1 MPDQMQRPPVVKGS
15 SLLKV
20 KQDRDI
26 TQGKKKKKKK
36 RKKERKKKKS
46 HVATER
52 LQTTGDVYS

>member
-26 TQGKKKKKKK
+26 TQGKKKK
-36 RKKERKKKKS
+36 ERKKKS

>member
-1 MPDQMQRPPVVKGS
+1 MVKGS

-26 TQGKKKKKKK
+26 TQGKKKKKE

>member
-1 MPDQMQRPPVVKGS
+1 MVKGS

-26 TQGKKKKKKK
+26 IQGKKKK
-36 RKKERKKKKS
+36 KKERKKKKS

>member
-1 MPDQMQRPPVVKGS
+1 MQRPPVVKES

-26 TQGKKKKKKK
+26 TQGQKRE
-36 RKKERKKKKS
+36 RKKEKKS
-46 HVATER
+46 HVVTER

>member
-26 TQGKKKKKKK
+26 TQGKKKKKN
-36 RKKERKKKKS
+36 KEKKKS